1 VALALLV
8 VGGLLIGGAI
18 SVRGQRAPMLLVVA
32 FAICGVIATV
42 AGALRL

>member
-1 VALALLV
+1 VALVLLI

-18 SVRGQRAPMLLVVA
+18 STRQQRAPMFLVVMLGL
-32 FAICGVIATV
+32 CGVIATV